1 MEQKKTQQKKSQRNR
16 NLCGK
21 QKGWILAVM
30 LCVLGFSMVSFAW
43 YYRKT
48 HKEAETEGRE
58 VMVPYYLYLLDDSES
73 TSFQLAVGHL
83 HPSETKSVIVG
94 VSNKAV
100 GQSGVTYPVGRS
112 SEFDYELELAYTPN
126 LPMDYK
132 IYELMET
139 DAPET
144 QGDPSVIE
152 IENENGVIR
161 YLKPVASDG
170 QVNPLEIS
178 DDSDLVTRN
187 NNEEMYGVG
196 AEPSTV
202 VNYIQYDVYRQD
214 AVGASLSLSTKS
226 RDDSTDYDL
235 DYYLIELKW
244 QDGIVFDN
252 YLKETDL
259 VYVIVKALQPE
270 PKEKQAEEP

>member
-1 MEQKKTQQKKSQRNR
+1 M
-16 NLCGK
+16 
-21 QKGWILAVM
+21 IFAIM

-48 HKEAETEGRE
+48 HKNAETERRE

-73 TSFQLAVGHL
+73 ASFQLAVGHL

-100 GQSGVTYPVGRS
+100 GQSGVAYPVGRN
-112 SEFDYELELAYTPN
+112 SEFAYKLELAYTPN

-132 IYELMET
+132 IYELAET

-144 QGDPSVIE
+144 EDSSVIK
-152 IENENGVIR
+152 IENENGDAIR
-161 YLKPVASDG
+161 YLKPVISNG
-170 QVNPLEIS
+170 EMSQLKIS
-178 DDSDLVTRN
+178 DDSDEITERYN
-187 NNEEMYGVG
+187 KEMYGED
-196 AEPSTV
+196 ATPETV
-202 VNYIQYDVYRQD
+202 VNYIQYDVYEKD
-214 AVGASLSLSTKS
+214 VMGGLLSLSTKS
-226 RDDSTDYDL
+226 EDEKTDYDL

-244 QDGIVFDN
+244 QDGIIFDN

-259 VYVIVKALQPE
+259 VYVIVTALQPE
-270 PKEKQAEEP
+270 PEER